1 MSYNIKNALA
11 DFKKEDLADGMIDIL
26 KDSKRTLEKTKENG
40 FLKLSLKM
48 QRTSTYNAVVWLDE
62 KNGELVKTAC
72 RCGHFQKQYFCCE
85 HVAAV
90 VMQYIVEIYG
100 RDVVK
105 QSEIF
110 PLMLQKTNVED
121 PFIPGIL
128 KSTDEEMMEIL
139 KENFFKK
146 RVLPVEQ
153 NIKQPLSMQAKCCI
167 GECKD
172 GLLLEL
178 RVGETRTYVIRD
190 LNEFFYKWTEKKTI
204 ELGKYLSLIHI

>member
-72 RCGHFQKQYFCCE
+72 RCVIFKNNIFAVSMWQQ
-85 HVAAV
+85 V

-100 RDVVK
+100 QDV
-105 QSEIF
+105 
-110 PLMLQKTNVED
+110 D
-121 PFIPGIL
+121 
-128 KSTDEEMMEIL
+128 
-139 KENFFKK
+139 
-146 RVLPVEQ
+146 
-153 NIKQPLSMQAKCCI
+153 
-167 GECKD
+167 
-172 GLLLEL
+172 
-178 RVGETRTYVIRD
+178 
-190 LNEFFYKWTEKKTI
+190 
-204 ELGKYLSLIHI
+204 

>member
-26 KDSKRTLEKTKENG
+26 KDSTRTLEKTKENG

-48 QRTSTYNAVVWLDE
+48 QRTSVYNAIVWLDE

-72 RCGHFQKQYFCCE
+72 RCGNFQKQYFCCE

-100 RDVVK
+100 QDIVK

-110 PLMLQKTNVED
+110 PVMVQKTNVED

-128 KSTDEEMMEIL
+128 KSTDE
-139 KENFFKK
+139 
-146 RVLPVEQ
+146 
-153 NIKQPLSMQAKCCI
+153 
-167 GECKD
+167 
-172 GLLLEL
+172 
-178 RVGETRTYVIRD
+178 
-190 LNEFFYKWTEKKTI
+190 
-204 ELGKYLSLIHI
+204 

>member
-90 VMQYIVEIYG
+90 VMQYIV
-100 RDVVK
+100 
-105 QSEIF
+105 
-110 PLMLQKTNVED
+110 KTW
-121 PFIPGIL
+121 L
-128 KSTDEEMMEIL
+128 SSL
-139 KENFFKK
+139 RFF
-146 RVLPVEQ
+146 L
-153 NIKQPLSMQAKCCI
+153 
-167 GECKD
+167 
-172 GLLLEL
+172 
-178 RVGETRTYVIRD
+178 
-190 LNEFFYKWTEKKTI
+190 
-204 ELGKYLSLIHI
+204 